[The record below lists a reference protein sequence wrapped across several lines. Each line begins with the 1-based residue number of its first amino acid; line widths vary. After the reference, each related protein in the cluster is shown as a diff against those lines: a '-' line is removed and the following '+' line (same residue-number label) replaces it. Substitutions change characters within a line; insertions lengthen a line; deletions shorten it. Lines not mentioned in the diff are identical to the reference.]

1 MMDFFVREARAVI
14 DGPMAVVRFGT
25 CGGLVEA
32 ASEGTVVVAT
42 GGSSYICRN
51 YDFFPVDT
59 TSNALQQEPYKI
71 HRVYI
76 LISCNIIF
84 HFIF

>member
-32 ASEGTVVVAT
+32 APEGSVVVAS

-51 YDFFPVDT
+51 YDFFPIDP
-59 TSNALQQEPYKI
+59 SSGSSEEPYKI
-71 HRVYI
+71 HRV
-76 LISCNIIF
+76 CNS
-84 HFIF
+84 FIHIESFQC